1 MSGVEAG
8 ATIVGLVGYGLT
20 SLKTFYQFI
29 SNVKD
34 GPEKV
39 QDLANNLKS
48 LQAAYERIQALGDL
62 PGIFAS
68 SPSLTDL
75 LKDCNENIERLQE
88 KIGKLQVQPSDKF
101 PGVVWKRLK
110 MALNDDEIAQD
121 LSILS
126 SYVNKFTLEIS
137 VIELTQ
143 DTCPNW

>member
-8 ATIVGLVGYGLT
+8 ATIVGLVGFGLT

-39 QDLANNLKS
+39 RDLANDLKT
-48 LQAAYERIQALGDL
+48 LQAAYERIEALDDL

-68 SPSLTDL
+68 SPSLTYL
-75 LKDCNENIERLQE
+75 LEDCNESIERLQD

-101 PGVVWKRLK
+101 RGVVWKRLK

-137 VIELTQ
+137 VIEL
-143 DTCPNW
+143 